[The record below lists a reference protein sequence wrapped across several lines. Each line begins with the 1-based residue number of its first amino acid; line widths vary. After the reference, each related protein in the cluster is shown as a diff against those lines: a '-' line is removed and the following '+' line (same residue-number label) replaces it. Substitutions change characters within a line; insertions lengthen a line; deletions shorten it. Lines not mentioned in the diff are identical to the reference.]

1 MKSYEN
7 DLITDKLPKLKSS
20 REWLEPQPLSFM
32 EVLAKEDVDAAIQ
45 SILYRENY
53 IIKELDKCL
62 KHHDFLNA
70 RRKEILYKRWVDH
83 VADPLQKKIIEKVT
97 SYKKIKKRRQEEL
110 DGFLKY
116 VNKKGNAFIEHYDLK
131 EYDPFYMNK
140 EDPNFLKRLDAY
152 FQHLDA
158 FKERRKELLHKK
170 WTENVAKPL
179 QQRIM
184 EKVISYK
191 ALEKTKQENFE
202 YFLKHTNKMEI
213 IFGDFYDPE
222 VYNPF
227 YMTKKDPNYG
237 KVVVPLFCDPLFRR
251 QQEIDEEQR
260 AIFQY
265 TTGKRC
271 TLKEFKELEKARQ
284 YASLPQFTFSLHSMV
299 SKERPKESAKPV
311 GSKTHNKCSPEK
323 LVCAEEKFPPYK
335 VKMTSDVNPTVFERR
350 FYSSKISQESK
361 RHEKGLALGTG
372 QHRPRSWAAGE
383 GQQRCRSQPVDRR
396 VMTAEVLGQHL
407 AALQLGDSL
416 PQLSPTV

>member
-7 DLITDKLPKLKSS
+7 DLVTDKLPKLKSS

-32 EVLAKEDVDAAIQ
+32 QVLAKEDVDAAIQ

-116 VNKKGNAFIEHYDLK
+116 VNKKGNAFIEHYDPK
-131 EYDPFYMNK
+131 EYDPFYVNK
-140 EDPNFLKRLDAY
+140 EDPNFLKALAREDIDEAVYAILFRENCITKRLDVY

-179 QQRIM
+179 QERIM

-191 ALEKTKQENFE
+191 ALEKKKQENFE
-202 YFLKHTNKMEI
+202 YFLKHTNKTEI

-237 KVVVPLFCDPLFRR
+237 K
-251 QQEIDEEQR
+251 
-260 AIFQY
+260 
-265 TTGKRC
+265 
-271 TLKEFKELEKARQ
+271 
-284 YASLPQFTFSLHSMV
+284 S
-299 SKERPKESAKPV
+299 
-311 GSKTHNKCSPEK
+311 
-323 LVCAEEKFPPYK
+323 
-335 VKMTSDVNPTVFERR
+335 
-350 FYSSKISQESK
+350 
-361 RHEKGLALGTG
+361 
-372 QHRPRSWAAGE
+372 
-383 GQQRCRSQPVDRR
+383 
-396 VMTAEVLGQHL
+396 
-407 AALQLGDSL
+407 
-416 PQLSPTV
+416 

>member
-1 MKSYEN
+1 MLFTKEANFLVFLGNLLFGATMKSYEN
-7 DLITDKLPKLKSS
+7 DPITDKLPKLKSS

-32 EVLAKEDVDAAIQ
+32 EVLAKEDVDTAIQ

-116 VNKKGNAFIEHYDLK
+116 VNKKGNAFIEHYDPK
-131 EYDPFYMNK
+131 EYDPFYMNR
-140 EDPNFLKRLDAY
+140 ENPNFLKRLDTY

-158 FKERRKELLHKK
+158 FKERKKELLHKK

-202 YFLKHTNKMEI
+202 YFLKHTNKTEI

-237 KVVVPLFCDPLFRR
+237 KVAVPPFCDPLFIR

-260 AIFQY
+260 AVFQY
-265 TTGKRC
+265 TTG
-271 TLKEFKELEKARQ
+271 TL
-284 YASLPQFTFSLHSMV
+284 
-299 SKERPKESAKPV
+299 
-311 GSKTHNKCSPEK
+311 
-323 LVCAEEKFPPYK
+323 
-335 VKMTSDVNPTVFERR
+335 
-350 FYSSKISQESK
+350 
-361 RHEKGLALGTG
+361 
-372 QHRPRSWAAGE
+372 
-383 GQQRCRSQPVDRR
+383 
-396 VMTAEVLGQHL
+396 
-407 AALQLGDSL
+407 
-416 PQLSPTV
+416 